1 METSRESEFLVTRMR
16 KVEDGQVKD
25 FKISKKN
32 IKLYQPSE
40 ILKGQIIQ
48 EFQDI
53 LEYFHLIIQSQE
65 MPSSKKKRDVG
76 NYCDYLGNSQ
86 NNSNLIKYV

>member
-1 METSRESEFLVTRMR
+1 METLRESEFLVTRMR

-48 EFQDI
+48 EF
-53 LEYFHLIIQSQE
+53 
-65 MPSSKKKRDVG
+65 
-76 NYCDYLGNSQ
+76 
-86 NNSNLIKYV
+86 